1 MILADPDAVRQMGAI
16 SSDIKILPIYSN
28 IQETTVCIDPTI
40 LAFQSDAAKFI
51 TFIQD
56 CQTLVI
62 DRANSAKQITIYLK
76 APQLTAAARPIQG
89 GRQIVP
95 KMSGLGIM
103 SMFTQADWNNMFK
116 ALLGLCDRMGSK
128 VTSPAVSFRFFRFR
142 QAEFTQIFPLIAPII
157 SYLAIEG
164 HVLDFD
170 GSKLSKCTTIQ
181 MLCPPDMNA
190 SDDSCT
196 KFWQQLQKV
205 TTCRTIKLRQI
216 KLNAASSAPL
226 SNITDLGFT
235 YLDIAPNDFC
245 TVYTAVG
252 NLSHLTALR
261 LCLTADGITKNTVVP
276 NFNFTCTQLTT
287 CLVAGTVPLVFSNAL
302 GYCANLKILRISCVG
317 DQQLHQIL
325 LCAATTLTHLSID
338 GDADLT
344 DLTPLLSF
352 TKLKCLWLKWSS
364 CNRLVTKD
372 FLSQMVQNTSGDIV
386 IRMVGMK
393 DKDDDKGIPLFE
405 EDTDFTVDEM
415 ALLLDDEVAE
425 NSLAGRVL
433 FIDELFK

>member
-1 MILADPDAVRQMGAI
+1 LILLISTNVQQILLPRNNPRSPLSWIDLRLVCTQWYQILSQILEGNSILTKMILADPDAVRQMGAI

-216 KLNAASSAPL
+216 KLKRAPFQYYRPWL
-226 SNITDLGFT
+226 
-235 YLDIAPNDFC
+235 
-245 TVYTAVG
+245 
-252 NLSHLTALR
+252 H
-261 LCLTADGITKNTVVP
+261 
-276 NFNFTCTQLTT
+276 
-287 CLVAGTVPLVFSNAL
+287 
-302 GYCANLKILRISCVG
+302 ILRYR
-317 DQQLHQIL
+317 
-325 LCAATTLTHLSID
+325 T
-338 GDADLT
+338 
-344 DLTPLLSF
+344 
-352 TKLKCLWLKWSS
+352 
-364 CNRLVTKD
+364 
-372 FLSQMVQNTSGDIV
+372 
-386 IRMVGMK
+386 
-393 DKDDDKGIPLFE
+393 
-405 EDTDFTVDEM
+405 
-415 ALLLDDEVAE
+415 
-425 NSLAGRVL
+425 
-433 FIDELFK
+433 